1 MRDEELGTVA
11 ELGAIHSKRREYIR
25 LLEIA
30 KRLAAHPRDDA
41 AEEVIAPIVV
51 LPFCAGREVHS
62 LLTGEHSHYR
72 LVLVLPRV
80 LLRQSEQA
88 ETLAQSTRVGEQLT
102 DGHVALAIDP
112 PRDILADFIVERQL
126 AAVREQQDAHGREL
140 FRDRRGAQYGIGGNR
155 HA

>member
-11 ELGAIHSKRREYIR
+11 ELGVLHSKRRENIH

-30 KRLAAHPRDDA
+30 KRLSAHAPDDA
-41 AEEVIAPIVV
+41 PEEVIAPIVV
-51 LPFCAGREVHS
+51 LPLRAGLEVHS
-62 LLTGEHSHYR
+62 LLTGERPRDR

-88 ETLAQSTRVGEQLT
+88 ETLAQPARVGKQLM
-102 DGHVALAIDP
+102 DGHTALAIDP
-112 PRDILADFIVERQL
+112 AGDVLADFIVERQL
-126 AAVREQQDAHGREL
+126 AAVCEQQDAHGREL
-140 FRDRRGAQYGIGGNR
+140 LRNRRGAQYGFGGNR